1 MRVHYIRLALKIKVL
16 LLNGKGG
23 TFFQEQTP
31 LYERQFMKQTRPV
44 LNAQDFKR
52 ILSRIAYEIIE
63 KHQGADNLALVGIQT
78 RGDFLAHRLAD
89 RIRKIENVT
98 LPVGS
103 MDINMY
109 RDDWTKISH
118 QPVVRP
124 SDIPFDVDDTN
135 IVLVD
140 DVLYT
145 GRTIRAAMEALMDF
159 GRPARIELAVLV
171 DRGHRELPI
180 QADYKGI
187 FVDTD
192 HQDTIQVY
200 VSEHDDQDL
209 VFREIHS

>member
-1 MRVHYIRLALKIKVL
+1 M
-16 LLNGKGG
+16 
-23 TFFQEQTP
+23 T
-31 LYERQFMKQTRPV
+31 KQKTV

-52 ILSRIAYEIIE
+52 IITRIAYEIIE
-63 KHQGADNLALVGIQT
+63 THKGVDKLALVGIQT
-78 RGDFLAHRLAD
+78 RGDFLAKRLAD
-89 RIRKIENVT
+89 QIRDIEGT
-98 LPVGS
+98 KLPVGS

-118 QPVVRP
+118 SPTVRP
-124 SDIPFDVDDTN
+124 SDIPFSVDDKE
-135 IVLVD
+135 IILVD

-187 FVDTD
+187 FTDTD
-192 HQDTIQVY
+192 PGEMINVQVN
-200 VSEHDDQDL
+200 EHDGQDAVL
-209 VFREIHS
+209 KAYN